1 MKKDHPTRMRFRW
14 MALIILLVIV
24 VWGTSGW
31 VVYQAADNW
40 GDRGT
45 MGDMFGAVNSL
56 FSGLA
61 FAALLLTIFQQRQ
74 EIRMNRIAIEQN
86 RKELAKSAIAQHH
99 AQEALKQQVEQMH
112 LTARLNAMNTV
123 ISYYNTRIKDSNAS
137 IELVEKAKQKRRAII
152 QQIDDLID
160 GLDDIGID

>member
-1 MKKDHPTRMRFRW
+1 MSKSVMRLSFGW
-14 MALIILLVIV
+14 MMVTILLVIV
-24 VWGTSGW
+24 VWSASGLII
-31 VVYQAADNW
+31 YYASDNW

-74 EIRMNRIAIEQN
+74 EIKLNRIAIDQN
-86 RKELAKSAIAQHH
+86 RKELAKSAVAQHH
-99 AQEALKQQVEQMH
+99 AQEALKEQVAQMH
-112 LTARLNAMNTV
+112 LTAKLNAMNTV

-137 IELVEKAKQKRRAII
+137 SELVEKASQKRKAII